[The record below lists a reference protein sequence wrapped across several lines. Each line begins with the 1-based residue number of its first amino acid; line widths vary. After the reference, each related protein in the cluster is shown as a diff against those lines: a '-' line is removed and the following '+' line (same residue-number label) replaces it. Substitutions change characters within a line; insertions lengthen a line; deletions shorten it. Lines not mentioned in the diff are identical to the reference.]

1 MKSLMKH
8 NYDYEGLTE
17 QDYVICCVRNI
28 IFKIP
33 EEQDDLIFDYCD
45 ELNDVLINY
54 VMNTSLENLK
64 MIYNNSFNFKMS
76 LKNSLFSL
84 NFEYIN

>member
-1 MKSLMKH
+1 MRH
-8 NYDYEGLTE
+8 NYDYEGLKE

-33 EEQDDLIFDYCD
+33 EEQDDIILDYCD

-76 LKNSLFSL
+76 LKDSLFSL

>member
-8 NYDYEGLTE
+8 NYDYEGLKE

-33 EEQDDLIFDYCD
+33 EEQDDIILDYCD

-76 LKNSLFSL
+76 LKESLFGL
-84 NFEYIN
+84 NFE

>member
-8 NYDYEGLTE
+8 NYDYEGLKE

-33 EEQDDLIFDYCD
+33 EEQDDIILDYCD
-45 ELNDVLINY
+45 ELNEVLINY

-64 MIYNNSFNFKMS
+64 MIYDNSFNFKMS
-76 LKNSLFSL
+76 LKDSLFNL

>member
-1 MKSLMKH
+1 MKSLMRH
-8 NYDYEGLTE
+8 NYDYEGLKE

-33 EEQDDLIFDYCD
+33 EEQDDIILDYCD

-76 LKNSLFSL
+76 LKDSLFSL

>member
-8 NYDYEGLTE
+8 NYDYEGLKE

-33 EEQDDLIFDYCD
+33 EEQDDIILDYCD

-76 LKNSLFSL
+76 LKDSLFSL